1 MQHIRGQFLK
11 DRAPEFA
18 GMILILTT
26 AAFVWL
32 ANEYQNQIQW
42 VQHTLEVEKQ
52 IGRLWSNLLQAETG
66 QRGYL
71 LTGLKPF
78 LDPYNEAVRVIPL
91 DIDNLRVLT
100 ADNLKQQDLM
110 AKVKPAIETR
120 MLKLQEVIQGY
131 EIGHP
136 DLNNLSIGK
145 SLMEQI
151 SQNLDAMRGGE
162 AKLLAERSGR
172 ARSLMLAALLAAIA
186 AALVSAFTIWA
197 WLSATRRSNR
207 ELLALNSDL
216 VQANIELEAGESK
229 IRHLQK
235 MESLGQLT
243 GGVAHD
249 FNNMLAVVIGGLGV
263 AKRRL
268 EKGDSNIQSLIDGA
282 LDGAHR
288 AAALTKRLLAFSR
301 QQPLEPQL
309 VQANKLVSGMSEMI
323 ARTLGGTIRTET
335 VLAGGLWT
343 IHADSSQLESALL
356 NLCVNARDA
365 MNEGGRLTIETANGH
380 LDDAYATAHTEVA
393 AGQYVMIAVSDTG
406 SGMTPETAA
415 KAFDPFFT
423 TKGAGKGTGLGLSQ
437 VHGFVKQSG
446 GHIKIYSEP
455 GNGTTVKMY
464 FPRVYRADTDI
475 NTVSKGS
482 EVKRLPM
489 GKADQLI
496 LVVEDDAKVR
506 EVTLSMLRDLGYSTI
521 HAEGAGTA
529 LRQLDDHPNVTLLF
543 TDIVMPDVNGR
554 KLADEALKRRPELKV
569 LFTTGFTK
577 NAVVHNGVLDA
588 GVQLLQKPF
597 SIEELASKIK
607 VLLSARDLS
616 DTGVP
621 H

>member
-1 MQHIRGQFLK
+1 M
-11 DRAPEFA
+11 
-18 GMILILTT
+18 
-26 AAFVWL
+26 
-32 ANEYQNQIQW
+32 
-42 VQHTLEVEKQ
+42 
-52 IGRLWSNLLQAETG
+52 
-66 QRGYL
+66 
-71 LTGLKPF
+71 
-78 LDPYNEAVRVIPL
+78 
-91 DIDNLRVLT
+91 
-100 ADNLKQQDLM
+100 
-110 AKVKPAIETR
+110 
-120 MLKLQEVIQGY
+120 
-131 EIGHP
+131 
-136 DLNNLSIGK
+136 
-145 SLMEQI
+145 
-151 SQNLDAMRGGE
+151 
-162 AKLLAERSGR
+162 
-172 ARSLMLAALLAAIA
+172 
-186 AALVSAFTIWA
+186 
-197 WLSATRRSNR
+197 
-207 ELLALNSDL
+207 
-216 VQANIELEAGESK
+216 K

-235 MESLGQLT
+235 MKSLGQLT

-309 VQANKLVSGMSEMI
+309 VSANKLVSGMSEMI

-343 IHADSSQLESALL
+343 IHADSSELESALL

-415 KAFDPFFT
+415 KAFDLFFRRRAQEKVQALACPRCT
-423 TKGAGKGTGLGLSQ
+423 VSSSSQ
-437 VHGFVKQSG
+437 EDISRSIRSRATAQPSRCIFH
-446 GHIKIYSEP
+446 
-455 GNGTTVKMY
+455 
-464 FPRVYRADTDI
+464 RVYRADTDI

>member
-1 MQHIRGQFLK
+1 
-11 DRAPEFA
+11 
-18 GMILILTT
+18 
-26 AAFVWL
+26 
-32 ANEYQNQIQW
+32 
-42 VQHTLEVEKQ
+42 
-52 IGRLWSNLLQAETG
+52 
-66 QRGYL
+66 
-71 LTGLKPF
+71 
-78 LDPYNEAVRVIPL
+78 
-91 DIDNLRVLT
+91 
-100 ADNLKQQDLM
+100 
-110 AKVKPAIETR
+110 
-120 MLKLQEVIQGY
+120 
-131 EIGHP
+131 
-136 DLNNLSIGK
+136 
-145 SLMEQI
+145 
-151 SQNLDAMRGGE
+151 
-162 AKLLAERSGR
+162 
-172 ARSLMLAALLAAIA
+172 
-186 AALVSAFTIWA
+186 
-197 WLSATRRSNR
+197 
-207 ELLALNSDL
+207 
-216 VQANIELEAGESK
+216 
-229 IRHLQK
+229 

-309 VQANKLVSGMSEMI
+309 VSANKLVSGMSEMI

-343 IHADSSQLESALL
+343 IHANSSELESALL

-415 KAFDPFFT
+415 KAFDLFFT

-464 FPRVYRADTDI
+464 FPQVYRADTDI

-543 TDIVMPDVNGR
+543 TDIVIPDVNGR

>member
-1 MQHIRGQFLK
+1 MK
-11 DRAPEFA
+11 
-18 GMILILTT
+18 
-26 AAFVWL
+26 
-32 ANEYQNQIQW
+32 
-42 VQHTLEVEKQ
+42 
-52 IGRLWSNLLQAETG
+52 
-66 QRGYL
+66 
-71 LTGLKPF
+71 
-78 LDPYNEAVRVIPL
+78 
-91 DIDNLRVLT
+91 
-100 ADNLKQQDLM
+100 
-110 AKVKPAIETR
+110 
-120 MLKLQEVIQGY
+120 
-131 EIGHP
+131 
-136 DLNNLSIGK
+136 
-145 SLMEQI
+145 
-151 SQNLDAMRGGE
+151 
-162 AKLLAERSGR
+162 
-172 ARSLMLAALLAAIA
+172 
-186 AALVSAFTIWA
+186 
-197 WLSATRRSNR
+197 
-207 ELLALNSDL
+207 
-216 VQANIELEAGESK
+216 
-229 IRHLQK
+229 
-235 MESLGQLT
+235 SLGQLT

-343 IHADSSQLESALL
+343 IHANSSQLESALL

-489 GKADQLI
+489 GQP
-496 LVVEDDAKVR
+496 
-506 EVTLSMLRDLGYSTI
+506 THS
-521 HAEGAGTA
+521 
-529 LRQLDDHPNVTLLF
+529 
-543 TDIVMPDVNGR
+543 
-554 KLADEALKRRPELKV
+554 RRRRRC
-569 LFTTGFTK
+569 
-577 NAVVHNGVLDA
+577 
-588 GVQLLQKPF
+588 Q
-597 SIEELASKIK
+597 SS
-607 VLLSARDLS
+607 
-616 DTGVP
+616 
-621 H
+621 